1 MRKVALSGSSTQ
13 RLAMIRITVWRLA
26 ALSLPC
32 VEPESKSNVAPSWI
46 FYFLFFYF
54 LGRRLSIGTDTTH
67 LQALPCSS
75 RAGADLWIEHQIY
88 HTQAGFQPTEAE

>member
-32 VEPESKSNVAPSWI
+32 FEPESKINVSPSWI
-46 FYFLFFYF
+46 IFKKYLV
-54 LGRRLSIGTDTTH
+54 
-67 LQALPCSS
+67 
-75 RAGADLWIEHQIY
+75 
-88 HTQAGFQPTEAE
+88 